1 MSDYDAFADKFDAHA
16 QISAYNA
23 YYDRPA
29 LLDLLGPV
37 GGLRVLDA
45 GCGSGLY
52 AEALLAGGAHVAGF
66 DVSANLVKLACE
78 RVGDRAALRTHD
90 LNSPLDWLENSSFD
104 RVVMALVLHH
114 LEDPVPALRELHRV
128 LADDGRLLVSTVHPT
143 SDWLRLSGS
152 YFTDEMIDETWNDGW
167 RVRFRRAPLETI
179 IDEFSAAGFVVERL
193 IEPRPAPAMA
203 NEHPKVFRKLSEEPA
218 FIAFQLA
225 KR

>member
-16 QISAYNA
+16 QNSAYNA

-29 LLDLLGPV
+29 LLDLLGSV
-37 GGLRVLDA
+37 DGLRVLDA

-52 AEALLAGGAHVAGF
+52 AEALLAAGAHVSGF
-66 DVSANLVKLACE
+66 DVSANLVNLARE

-90 LNSPLDWLENSSFD
+90 LNEPLKWIQDRSFD

-114 LEDPVPALRELHRV
+114 LENPVPPLRELHRV
-128 LADDGRLLVSTVHPT
+128 LDDDGRLLVSTVHPT

-152 YFTDEMIDETWNDGW
+152 YFKDEMIEETWNDGW
-167 RVRFRRAPLETI
+167 QVRFRRAPLQTI
-179 IDEFSAAGFVVERL
+179 IEEFSAAGFVVEQL
-193 IEPRPAPAMA
+193 IEPRPAAAMA
-203 NEHPKVFRKLSEEPA
+203 NKYPKVFRRLSEEPA